1 MTMGTGRI
9 LDSSVFC
16 AIIYK
21 LYISGVNGSNV
32 KESDSDEEM
41 DAEEAAGPSHS
52 DAYEAFQTAM
62 NWLERTPFRK
72 IPKINGHEIDLYLL
86 YVLVTAHGGWV
97 KTPPKIAFDS
107 TGLVVANG
115 Q

>member
-1 MTMGTGRI
+1 MAKI
-9 LDSSVFC
+9 LNKDP
-16 AIIYK
+16 ATYQR
-21 LYISGVNGSNV
+21 
-32 KESDSDEEM
+32 ER
-41 DAEEAAGPSHS
+41 DAFIRDLQHFHETRG
-52 DAYEAFQTAM
+52 
-62 NWLERTPFRK
+62 TPFRK

-107 TGLVVANG
+107 TVLVVANG